1 MITSKTSSR
10 LHVFCAALIGS
21 LLFTMSSCSTD
32 IALNAPYKKTPVVFG
47 LLDAK
52 QDTQWVRVNRTW
64 LGEGNQF
71 DAAMIADS
79 SEYPA
84 EDLTVEITER
94 IGGQMREWSLIDTM
108 IGNKLE
114 DGIFFGPNQ
123 QMWYFIPEGGLNTD
137 AEYDLK
143 IAIEGEEDDVTA
155 TTNMIAEQ
163 IGNISQP
170 PPGVTNF
177 KIGFASVGFQ
187 TTFPDLTF
195 KWSSTAGASR
205 YDAIMLIHVTERTWN
220 DEAHTD
226 LLSEE
231 ERIIQW
237 PIGTLNTQDD
247 DGGDILQKEVSG
259 ERFFT
264 TLATQ
269 LEPDAFVTRVLGVWD
284 DEVQIARVVD
294 FELTVANDELSTYLE
309 ITSPVTGVIQERPE
323 YTNISWGSDHDG
335 LGLFA
340 ARSTQGVYGIG
351 CTTASLAYLIEG
363 ADTYELNFCTPNPFS
378 DFYCD

>member
-1 MITSKTSSR
+1 MKTKFNLKATLTGLSA
-10 LHVFCAALIGS
+10 FCGF
-21 LLFTMSSCSTD
+21 LLLAMSSCSTD
-32 IALNAPYKKTPVVFG
+32 IELNAPYQKTAVVFG
-47 LLDAK
+47 LLDAQ

-64 LGEGNQF
+64 LGTGNQF

-84 EDLTVEITER
+84 EDLAVGITER
-94 IGGQMREWSLIDTM
+94 VNGQNRSWSLLDTT
-108 IGNKLE
+108 IQNKSAE
-114 DGIFFGPNQ
+114 GIFFGPEQ
-123 QMWYFIPEGGLNTD
+123 QMWYFIPEGGLDTD
-137 AEYDLK
+137 AEYDLA
-143 IAIEGEEDDVTA
+143 IAIEGEEDVSS

-163 IGNISQP
+163 IGNITQP

-177 KIGFASVGFQ
+177 KLGLASVGFQ

-205 YDAIMLIHVTERTWN
+205 YDAMILIHVTERTWN
-220 DEAHTD
+220 DEEHTD

-231 ERIIQW
+231 ERIIEW
-237 PIGTLNTQDD
+237 PIGTLNAPD
-247 DGGDILQKEVSG
+247 DGGGDVLQKEVNG

-264 TLATQ
+264 TLATK
-269 LEPDAFVTRVLGVWD
+269 LEADPFVTRVLGVWD
-284 DEVQIARVVD
+284 EEVQIARVLD
-294 FELTVANDELSTYLE
+294 FELTVANEELSTYLE
-309 ITSPVTGVIQERPE
+309 INSPITGVIQERPE
-323 YTNISWGSDHDG
+323 YTNINGG

-351 CTTASLAYLIEG
+351 CTTASLEYLIEG
-363 ADTYELNFCTPNPFS
+363 PSTYDLNFCTPNPFS

>member
-1 MITSKTSSR
+1 MNTSKTSS
-10 LHVFCAALIGS
+10 HVHFVFVAMVGS
-21 LLFTMSSCSTD
+21 LLFMMSSCSTD
-32 IALNAPYKKTPVVFG
+32 IVLNAPYKKSPVVFG
-47 LLDAK
+47 LLDAQ

-71 DAAMIADS
+71 DAAMLADS

-94 IGGQMREWSLIDTM
+94 VGGQIREWSLIDTV

-114 DGIFFGPNQ
+114 DGIFFGPHQ

-187 TTFPDLTF
+187 TTFPDITF

-205 YDAIMLIHVTERTWN
+205 YDATMLIHVTERMWN

-226 LLSEE
+226 LLTEE
-231 ERIIQW
+231 ERIIEW
-237 PIGTLNTQDD
+237 PIGTLTTQDD
-247 DGGDILQKEVSG
+247 EGGDILQKEVSG

-264 TLATQ
+264 TLASQ
-269 LEPDAFVTRVLGVWD
+269 LEPDPFVTRVLGVWD

-294 FELTVANDELSTYLE
+294 FVLTIANDELSTYLE
-309 ITSPVTGVIQERPE
+309 INSPVTGVIQERPE
-323 YTNISWGSDHDG
+323 YTNINWGSEGG

>member
-1 MITSKTSSR
+1 MIISKTSSR
-10 LHVFCAALIGS
+10 THLLIAAFVGS
-21 LLFTMSSCSTD
+21 LLFLMSSCSTD

-47 LLDAK
+47 LLDAQ
-52 QDTQWVRVNRTW
+52 QDTQWVRVNKTW

-71 DAAMIADS
+71 DAAMISDS
-79 SEYPA
+79 SEYPV
-84 EDLTVEITER
+84 EDLTVRITER
-94 IGGQMREWSLIDTM
+94 VGGQVREWFLTDTL

-114 DGIFFGPNQ
+114 DGIFYGPDQ
-123 QMWYFIPEGGLNTD
+123 QMWYFVPEGGLNTD
-137 AEYDLK
+137 AEYDLN
-143 IAIEGEEDDVTA
+143 IAIEGEADDVTA

-170 PPGVTNF
+170 PPGVNNF
-177 KIGFASVGFQ
+177 RIGFASVGFQ

-205 YDAIMLIHVTERTWN
+205 YDATLLIHITERTWN
-220 DEAHTD
+220 DLAHTD

-231 ERIIQW
+231 ERIVEL

-247 DGGDILQKEVSG
+247 EGGDILQKEVSG

-269 LEPDAFVTRVLGVWD
+269 LDQDSYVTRILGVWD
-284 DEVQIARVVD
+284 EEVQIARVVD

-323 YTNISWGSDHDG
+323 YTNINWGNDDG

-363 ADTYELNFCTPNPFS
+363 EDTYLLNFCTPNPFS